1 MLRRT
6 FTLTSL
12 AITFMLLL
20 FFALGVPV
28 KSLFASALTQADG
41 ADEAT
46 ALSQPM
52 TITVRQ
58 QIPFTITLV
67 TSQVITQG
75 ETVTDTVT
83 EPLTQTTVITLDLE
97 SVVAVSQTGVISSP
111 LSIKLRSSQLPTGTF
126 PVDSKLV
133 IARNLLTQL
142 GIELPPLPE
151 PSEELTATESLT
163 ATSDLTATTEL
174 TASEEITSS
183 EELTGSEELTTTA
196 EITGTAEA
204 TATEEAGTVTPVL
217 SNATLTALAN
227 VRSETNLEATSIVT
241 QVAAGTPISIVA
253 QSADQS
259 WLLLDSGYWVSVLVV
274 DAVPTGLPTATD
286 AQIAA
291 LREAAAQPP
300 AAATPE
306 ATATPTATV
315 TPTATSEV
323 SETVQITSTPE
334 ITATAEITTSSEV
347 TTSTEPA
354 ADATPAAPGG
364 PTITV
369 DANLRSGPGTEF
381 PVIGGTITGDA
392 LTIVG
397 RNADASWY
405 RLSNGGWVL
414 GRLVANPPAN
424 ADVPLVDNDGTPIE
438 APVNVPTPTAE
449 PFLLPTPTPTS

>member
-6 FTLTSL
+6 LTLTSL

-28 KSLFASALTQADG
+28 KSLFASALTQADS

-83 EPLTQTTVITLDLE
+83 APLTQTTVITLDLE
-97 SVVAVSQTGVISSP
+97 TIVAVSQTGVISSP

-174 TASEEITSS
+174 TASEE
-183 EELTGSEELTTTA
+183 LTGSEELTTTA

-241 QVAAGTPISIVA
+241 QVAAGTPISIVS

-274 DAVPTGLPTATD
+274 DAVPAGLPTATD

-291 LREAAAQPP
+291 LREAVAQPP

-405 RLSNGGWVL
+405 RLNNGGWVL

-424 ADVPLVDNDGTPIE
+424 VDVPLVDNDGTPIE